1 VGREPGS
8 IPTNTMEG
16 HWWRYEWDSLF
27 VWCLTALSAQ
37 QGYIVP

>member
-1 VGREPGS
+1 
-8 IPTNTMEG
+8 MEG

-37 QGYIVP
+37 QGYRAIGE